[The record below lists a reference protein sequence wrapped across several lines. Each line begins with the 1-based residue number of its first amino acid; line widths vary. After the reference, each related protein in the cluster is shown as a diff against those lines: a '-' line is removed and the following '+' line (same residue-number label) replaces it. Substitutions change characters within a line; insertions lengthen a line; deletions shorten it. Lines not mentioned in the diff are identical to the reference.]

1 MFSTITMMM
10 SASGGITIKENSTG
24 KDEAEME
31 KVKLSSLPLYPP
43 TDEYDYYIEA
53 PSKLENLIRDTRI
66 KLETLNNSYQPTF
79 ERVSHIYNTGIA
91 HTNESLILL
100 RDDANYLARIGV
112 FTVSSVF
119 GLVAA
124 RKGKFI
130 KRLTYTSIGFG
141 AAGALCYPERTRQ
154 IRDEGLR
161 QAEKNAKIAYYFIVG
176 SRPTVQNEDGKA
188 FKGIA
193 TMASNVGNWGINLF
207 KFAKPAPSSDKPA
220 EKTFEKEELV
230 KTTDLT
236 NEQVATE
243 PSAQLEIPAIK
254 EPVKPETV
262 QLEDAQAPD
271 TQSVVEVTAEPS
283 TSDNEVKTDD
293 IATDVPVVTIAED
306 TSAPVETAV
315 IVEVSETQVEDAP
328 TPAAAV
334 VATEIESIEEEKPVE
349 VVVEDVRIIE
359 TDAIA
364 EVSVKETEAVP
375 EEEKPAE
382 VIVETVLEVAA
393 TETESIEEEKSV
405 EVVVEAVVDDTPAIV
420 ESDVIAEVSIKE
432 TEAVPEEEKLAE
444 KPDEEDTPV
453 IIETEVIHEVPTIET
468 KPLSEVEKGTSKVQT
483 RVVEA
488 DFGQGYAED
497 KAMYTTRD

>member
-1 MFSTITMMM
+1 M
-10 SASGGITIKENSTG
+10 
-24 KDEAEME
+24 
-31 KVKLSSLPLYPP
+31 
-43 TDEYDYYIEA
+43 
-53 PSKLENLIRDTRI
+53 
-66 KLETLNNSYQPTF
+66 
-79 ERVSHIYNTGIA
+79 
-91 HTNESLILL
+91 
-100 RDDANYLARIGV
+100 
-112 FTVSSVF
+112 
-119 GLVAA
+119 
-124 RKGKFI
+124 
-130 KRLTYTSIGFG
+130 
-141 AAGALCYPERTRQ
+141 
-154 IRDEGLR
+154 
-161 QAEKNAKIAYYFIVG
+161 
-176 SRPTVQNEDGKA
+176 PTVQNEDGKA

-236 NEQVATE
+236 SEQVATE

-293 IATDVPVVTIAED
+293 IAADVPVVTIAED
-306 TSAPVETAV
+306 TSAPVETAA
-315 IVEVSETQVEDAP
+315 I
-328 TPAAAV
+328 

-382 VIVETVLEVAA
+382 VIVETVLE
-393 TETESIEEEKSV
+393 
-405 EVVVEAVVDDTPAIV
+405 
-420 ESDVIAEVSIKE
+420 
-432 TEAVPEEEKLAE
+432 
-444 KPDEEDTPV
+444 
-453 IIETEVIHEVPTIET
+453 
-468 KPLSEVEKGTSKVQT
+468 
-483 RVVEA
+483 
-488 DFGQGYAED
+488 
-497 KAMYTTRD
+497 